1 MQNHVCVCL
10 CIVCLYI
17 YCIYIYLQVLCI
29 NIFCK
34 TKRNKNGALQGVVA
48 ALFSSPTKT
57 STSRHQKRTNHG
69 YRGMAGIV
77 VSELCYSC
85 LVWFRCWHDTTR
97 HGRFRKDGFFL
108 LRMFFFWCGFYDFW
122 KICHNKLFLC
132 VVSFFFLNENPQ
144 KTSTSQPN
152 WPTDSDSINT

>member
-10 CIVCLYI
+10 CIVKYVYI
-17 YCIYIYLQVLCI
+17 YCIYIYLQVLCQLLTSFPKKQKRGTSMGFLPIGSPTI
-29 NIFCK
+29 NIS
-34 TKRNKNGALQGVVA
+34 A
-48 ALFSSPTKT
+48 S
-57 STSRHQKRTNHG
+57 KRTNHG

-97 HGRFRKDGFFL
+97 RSLPKGWFFFKADG
-108 LRMFFFWCGFYDFW
+108 FFFWCGFYDFW
-122 KICHNKLFLC
+122 KICHNKLFC
-132 VVSFFFLNENPQ
+132 VVSFFLNENPQ